1 MESLVAAVLAGFT
14 FGMVFTVIVLSA
26 LGRSMRGGS
35 GSNQKIRM
43 GEKVVTHTRRFE
55 GSGGDSHDEVRH
67 GDDLAEQE

>member
-1 MESLVAAVLAGFT
+1 MESLVAAAIAGFT

-43 GEKVVTHTRRFE
+43 GEKVVTHTQRFG
-55 GSGGDSHDEVRH
+55 GSSPERN
-67 GDDLAEQE
+67 EE